1 MAIVTAHVNAVQQLY
16 VAYFNRPADYAGLDY
31 WTNVVAAQKGST
43 AAVSAAFA
51 AEAEYKTAYANMT
64 NAQVVNQVYQNLFG
78 RPAEAAGQTYWADLL
93 DRKVITI
100 DKVVAEISKA
110 ALTTDKTAYE
120 NKVAGATA
128 FSAALDTKAEQ
139 DGYRGAEA
147 NKLAKAFI
155 TSITTDASLTVA
167 TAPATLNATVAK
179 VVIAGTP
186 FTLQSGLQALQAA
199 NEAKT
204 AFLDVAAD
212 GKADGKFGTGTADDA
227 AAAIGTKV
235 TTTTTAIDAYI
246 TGYSATS
253 SAAVKAA
260 LLADKVA
267 ANTSALAAAQM
278 KVAEDQ
284 VAIAK
289 VAGLANAIAADAA
302 AEAALT
308 AAQNALKLA
317 TADQAAKEAAFESL
331 NGGTNITINA
341 NGTVAGLIKL
351 DSAGKLV
358 LDSSAVTETAK
369 PGVTALLAAVT
380 ANQAAIKAVDAAVKA
395 EAATTATV
403 NYLDVTA
410 GSDEAKALADV
421 KAAMTNVTVATGS
434 MPTLEQI
441 AAEQQI
447 LDAKAAAD
455 ATVKPAADAFKLKV
469 DAYKAVYADNKLVST
484 LTADQKTVTDTAK
497 SIEDFTKAVADM
509 NKAIDTAA
517 QLAAVNASIDGAK
530 QAFID
535 NGMLAPV
542 TLDATMKIATD
553 GNDIY
558 QVGTANAQSIA
569 LFGLQGTD
577 SLFIGSKYTLNTTA
591 KYDAATGKITG
602 GNDGALEAFIFQDG
616 VNTKVVLEKSVFG
629 SSAAAPEVIT
639 ITLTGVTSTEVT
651 LSNGIITG

>member
-78 RPAEAAGQTYWADLL
+78 RAAETAGQNYWADLL

-100 DKVVAEISKA
+100 DKVVAEIAKGAQS
-110 ALTTDKTAYE
+110 TDAEAYE

-155 TSITTDASLTVA
+155 TSITSDASLTVA

-186 FTLQSGLQALQAA
+186 FTLQSGLQALQSAQ
-199 NEAKT
+199 EAKT
-204 AFLDVAAD
+204 AFLDAAD
-212 GKADGKFGTGTADDA
+212 GKVDQKLVTEASITD
-227 AAAIGTKV
+227 KV
-235 TTTTTAIDAYI
+235 TTTTAAIDAYI
-246 TGYSATS
+246 AGFSTTTSAG
-253 SAAVKAA
+253 VKAA
-260 LLADKVA
+260 LLADKV
-267 ANTSALAAAQM
+267 TSNNAALAAAQM
-278 KVAEDQ
+278 EVAEDQ

-302 AEAALT
+302 AEAAVT
-308 AAQNALKLA
+308 AAQKALTLA

-331 NGGTNITINA
+331 NGGTAITINA

-380 ANQAAIKAVDAAVKA
+380 ANQAAIKALDNAVKA

-403 NYLDVTA
+403 NYLDVAENSAEAAALTA
-410 GSDEAKALADV
+410 V
-421 KAAMTNVTVATGS
+421 KAAMKNVTVATGS

-447 LDAKAAAD
+447 LDAKAAATPTD
-455 ATVKPAADAFKLKV
+455 TALATAASNFKGLVSTYTAAYGENLKVAELKADQAKV
-469 DAYKAVYADNKLVST
+469 DAAAKA
-484 LTADQKTVTDTAK
+484 
-497 SIEDFTKAVADM
+497 IENFTKATAEM
-509 NKAIDTAA
+509 NKAIDVAA
-517 QLAAVNASIDGAK
+517 QLTAVNGSITGAQ
-530 QAFID
+530 QAFVD
-535 NGMLAPV
+535 NGMVAPK
-542 TLDATMKIATD
+542 TLGAGLEVGTA

-558 QVGTANAQSIA
+558 LVGTGAAQSIA
-569 LFGLQGTD
+569 LFGLQGND

-591 KYDAATGKITG
+591 KWESGKITG
-602 GNDGALEAFIFQDG
+602 GNDAVLEAFIFQDG
-616 VNTKVVLEKSVFG
+616 TDTKVILEKSAFG
-629 SSAAAPEVIT
+629 SSAATAEVVT

>member
-78 RPAEAAGQTYWADLL
+78 RPAEAAGQNYWADLL

-100 DKVVAEISKA
+100 DKVVAEISKGA
-110 ALTTDKTAYE
+110 QTTDKTAYE

-204 AFLDVAAD
+204 AFLDAAD
-212 GKADGKFGTGTADDA
+212 GKVDQKLVTEASITD
-227 AAAIGTKV
+227 KV
-235 TTTTTAIDAYI
+235 TTTTAAIDTYI
-246 TGYSATS
+246 AGYSATS

-267 ANTSALAAAQM
+267 ANTSTLAAAQM

-289 VAGLANAIAADAA
+289 VAGLTNAIAADAA

-380 ANQAAIKAVDAAVKA
+380 ANQAAIKALDAAVKA

-410 GSDEAKALADV
+410 GSAEAIALADV

-484 LTADQKTVTDTAK
+484 LAADQKTVTDTAK

-509 NKAIDTAA
+509 NKAIDVAA
-517 QLAAVNASIDGAK
+517 QLTAVNAAITGAQ
-530 QAFID
+530 QAFVD

>member
-31 WTNVVAAQKGST
+31 WTNIVAAQKGST

-78 RPAEAAGQTYWADLL
+78 RAAETAGQNYWADLL

-100 DKVVAEISKA
+100 DKVVADIAKGA
-110 ALTTDKTAYE
+110 QGTDAEAYE

-186 FTLQSGLQALQAA
+186 FTLQSGLSALQSAQ
-199 NEAKT
+199 EAKT
-204 AFLDVAAD
+204 AFLDAAD
-212 GKADGKFGTGTADDA
+212 GKVDQKLVTEASITD
-227 AAAIGTKV
+227 KV
-235 TTTTTAIDAYI
+235 ATTTAAIDTYI
-246 TGYSATS
+246 AGFSTTTSAG
-253 SAAVKAA
+253 VKAA
-260 LLADKVA
+260 LLADKV
-267 ANTSALAAAQM
+267 TSNNAALAAAQM
-278 KVAEDQ
+278 EVAEDQ

-302 AEAALT
+302 AEAAVT
-308 AAQNALKLA
+308 AAQKALTLA

-331 NGGTNITINA
+331 TGTTITVNA

-351 DSAGKLV
+351 DSSNKLV
-358 LDSSAVTETAK
+358 VESSAITETAK
-369 PGVTALLAAVT
+369 PGITALLAAVT
-380 ANQAAIKAVDAAVKA
+380 ANQAAIKALDNAVKA

-410 GSDEAKALADV
+410 GSAEATALTAV
-421 KAAMTNVTVATGS
+421 KAAMKNVTVATGS

-447 LDAKAAAD
+447 LDAKAAATPSD
-455 ATVKPAADAFKLKV
+455 TALATAAAEFKALV
-469 DAYKAVYADNKLVST
+469 TTYTNAYGDNKLVAELS
-484 LTADQKTVTDTAK
+484 ADQAKVTAATKA
-497 SIEDFTKAVADM
+497 IEDFTKATTEM
-509 NKAIDTAA
+509 NKAIDVAA
-517 QLAAVNASIDGAK
+517 QLTAVNGSITGAQ
-530 QAFID
+530 QAFVD
-535 NGMLAPV
+535 NGMAAPKTV
-542 TLDATMKIATD
+542 GTGLEVGTA

-558 QVGTANAQSIA
+558 LVGTGAAQSIA

-591 KYDAATGKITG
+591 KLESGKITG
-602 GNDGALEAFIFQDG
+602 GNDAVLEAFIFQDG
-616 VNTKVVLEKSVFG
+616 TDTKVILEKSAFG
-629 SSAAAPEVIT
+629 SSAATAEVIT

>member
-204 AFLDVAAD
+204 AFLDAAD
-212 GKADGKFGTGTADDA
+212 GKVDQKLVTEASITD
-227 AAAIGTKV
+227 KV
-235 TTTTTAIDAYI
+235 TTTTTAIDTYI
-246 TGYSATS
+246 AGYSATS

-267 ANTSALAAAQM
+267 ANTSTLAAAQM

-289 VAGLANAIAADAA
+289 VAGLTNAIAADAA

-380 ANQAAIKAVDAAVKA
+380 ANQAAIKALDAAVKA

-410 GSDEAKALADV
+410 GSAEAIALADV

-469 DAYKAVYADNKLVST
+469 DAYKAVYADNKLVDT
-484 LTADQKTVTDTAK
+484 LAADQKTVTDTTK
-497 SIEDFTKAVADM
+497 SIEAFTKAVADM
-509 NKAIDTAA
+509 NKAIDVAA
-517 QLAAVNASIDGAK
+517 QLTAVNGAITGAQ
-530 QAFID
+530 QAFVD
-535 NGMLAPV
+535 NGMLSPV
-542 TLDATMKIATD
+542 TLDATMKIATA

-591 KYDAATGKITG
+591 KWDAATGKITG

-616 VNTKVVLEKSVFG
+616 TDTKVVLEKSVFG